1 MKSLRVRLILVIG
14 LTTLLPL
21 VFTGYMT
28 SRLARDH
35 NVEQSRQLYARQAG
49 GLAVYASTWI
59 RDLVRTAELAVAVW
73 DVEALATDEREGL
86 QRVLYRQFDAVNV
99 VVMLDAEGAEVT
111 AATWLE
117 DIPSDLSRHLPV
129 GPERAE
135 RLRQELP
142 VTDALADGFALGRIY
157 RPAEG
162 GPSVVPVAVASRR
175 RGVVVGLEVS
185 LAEVERHFLEQA
197 VPSGAAVLVDR
208 SGDAILGDPGELV
221 DPELPRT
228 FQGNLAGDLR
238 YERAGQPV
246 MAAFQAIDGTDWAV
260 VVAVPEALATRA
272 GDQIQRRSLFVYAI
286 AMVLVGAMGGVA
298 ARQIAR
304 PVVALRGAASTLGG
318 GEYKPVRLGADA
330 VAELQDLAEVFN
342 STSELIAQKNAEIEG
357 WNEELQERVE
367 MRTREL
373 QQSNAR
379 LVQSSRLAAVAQMG
393 AGLAHELN
401 NPLAGILGLTQ
412 LLRAKRPDDA
422 MLASMEEQAQRCREV
437 VAALN
442 RLSSETGSATREVI
456 DLHAL
461 VAEVVSLVRHAFV
474 EVGVGLEHDH
484 AVALFVEVDPKL
496 LAQALAQLL
505 GSLRAQLAP
514 GGTLSVSG
522 VVEGGE
528 ARLGFA
534 LSGPRRESSDDW
546 LASGMGFWVASHAVQ
561 EHGGRI
567 EEGEGRYALVLPSR

>member
-1 MKSLRVRLILVIG
+1 
-14 LTTLLPL
+14 
-21 VFTGYMT
+21 
-28 SRLARDH
+28 
-35 NVEQSRQLYARQAG
+35 
-49 GLAVYASTWI
+49 
-59 RDLVRTAELAVAVW
+59 
-73 DVEALATDEREGL
+73 
-86 QRVLYRQFDAVNV
+86 
-99 VVMLDAEGAEVT
+99 
-111 AATWLE
+111 
-117 DIPSDLSRHLPV
+117 
-129 GPERAE
+129 
-135 RLRQELP
+135 
-142 VTDALADGFALGRIY
+142 
-157 RPAEG
+157 
-162 GPSVVPVAVASRR
+162 
-175 RGVVVGLEVS
+175 
-185 LAEVERHFLEQA
+185 
-197 VPSGAAVLVDR
+197 
-208 SGDAILGDPGELV
+208 
-221 DPELPRT
+221 
-228 FQGNLAGDLR
+228 
-238 YERAGQPV
+238 
-246 MAAFQAIDGTDWAV
+246 
-260 VVAVPEALATRA
+260 
-272 GDQIQRRSLFVYAI
+272 
-286 AMVLVGAMGGVA
+286 
-298 ARQIAR
+298 
-304 PVVALRGAASTLGG
+304 
-318 GEYKPVRLGADA
+318 
-330 VAELQDLAEVFN
+330 
-342 STSELIAQKNAEIEG
+342 
-357 WNEELQERVE
+357 